1 MIAASEHSP
10 PRQAPGSRQAAEW
23 ATPLDDGE
31 GFVVHARGL
40 NAAELLS
47 TARDNPPSLAHD
59 PTKELRRSDSG
70 REGLLA

>member
-1 MIAASEHSP
+1 M
-10 PRQAPGSRQAAEW
+10 
-23 ATPLDDGE
+23 
-31 GFVVHARGL
+31 HARGL